1 MTKKDGCDM
10 SRFFVGVDIGAT
22 KSHAL
27 AANEEGRAVGFGTAG
42 PGSYEVIGWE
52 GLQQALRTITDQALG
67 SAGIQWEQVAGA
79 GFGVAGY
86 DWPAEWE
93 PTRQAIESLG
103 FEAPYEFVN
112 DAVIGLIAGASQG
125 WGVAVTAGTSNNC
138 YGRDRN
144 GRQGRMTGCSQFGEY
159 GGAVELVAK
168 AVQAVAMAWT
178 KRGPATRLT
187 QLFCELVGATGEID
201 LLEGIALRR
210 YYLSPDAAPRVF
222 QVAAEGDEVAQET
235 IRWAGRELGSLA
247 VGVIRQL
254 GFEALEFEVVLSGS
268 LFRGGPM
275 IIEPLQETVRAVA
288 PGARTVRL
296 TAPPVVGAVLLGMEQ
311 AGVEPTRFRQRLIES
326 TGELLTGES

>member
-1 MTKKDGCDM
+1 MT
-10 SRFFVGVDIGAT
+10 RFFVGVDIGAT

-27 AANEEGRAVGFGTAG
+27 VADEDGRAVGFGTTG
-42 PGSYEVIGWE
+42 PGSYEVIGWD
-52 GLQQALRTITDQALG
+52 GHRQALRTITDQALD

-93 PTRQAIESLG
+93 PTRQAIESLN

-112 DAVIGLIAGASQG
+112 DAVIGLIAGARQG

-144 GRQGRMTGCSQFGEY
+144 GRQGRMTGCGTQFGEY

-178 KRGPATRLT
+178 RRGPATRLT
-187 QLFCELVGATGEID
+187 QVFCELVGATGEVD
-201 LLEGIALRR
+201 LLEGIALHR
-210 YYLSPDAAPRVF
+210 YYLSPDAAPLIF
-222 QVAAEGDEVAQET
+222 QVAAEGDSVAQET

-254 GFEALEFEVVLSGS
+254 GFETLDFEVVLSGS

-275 IIEPLQETVRAVA
+275 IIEPLQKTVCAVA

-296 TAPPVVGAVLLGMEQ
+296 TAPPVVGAALLGMEQ
-311 AGVEPTRFRQRLIES
+311 AGVESAPLRQALIES
-326 TGELLTGES
+326 AGDLLTREA

>member
-1 MTKKDGCDM
+1 MT
-10 SRFFVGVDIGAT
+10 RFFVGVDIGAT

-27 AANEEGRAVGFGTAG
+27 VANEDGRAVGFGTTG
-42 PGSYEVIGWE
+42 PGSYEVIGWD
-52 GLQQALRTITDQALG
+52 GLRQALRDITDQALD

-79 GFGVAGY
+79 GYGVAGY

-112 DAVIGLIAGASQG
+112 DAVIGLIAGALQG

-138 YGRDRN
+138 YGRDRS
-144 GRQGRMTGCSQFGEY
+144 GRQGRMTGCGTQFGEY

-187 QLFCELVGATGEID
+187 QAFCELVGATGEID
-201 LLEGIALRR
+201 LLEGLALRS
-210 YYLSPDAAPRVF
+210 YYLLPDAAPLIFR
-222 QVAAEGDEVAQET
+222 VAAEGDGVAQEA

-254 GFEALEFEVVLSGS
+254 GFEALDFEVVLSGS
-268 LFRGGPM
+268 LFRGGSM

-288 PGARTVRL
+288 PGARMVRL

-311 AGVEPTRFRQRLIES
+311 AGVEPTAFRQVLIES
-326 TGELLTGES
+326 TGELLAGEQ